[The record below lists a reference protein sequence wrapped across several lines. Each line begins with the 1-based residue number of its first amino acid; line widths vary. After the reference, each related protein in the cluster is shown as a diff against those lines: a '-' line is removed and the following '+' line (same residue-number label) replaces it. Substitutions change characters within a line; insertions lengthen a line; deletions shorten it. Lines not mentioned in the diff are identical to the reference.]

1 MKNLNNL
8 VEIVWAQTDI
18 ATKLAAFKDLVAS
31 SHATNGKKLQT
42 LRQSESYSMT
52 QLDSLAINYA
62 MAGEGLKVLK

>member
-8 VEIVWAQTDI
+8 VEIVWAQSDI
-18 ATKLAAFKDLVAS
+18 TTKLAAFKDLVTS
-31 SHATNGKKLQT
+31 SHATKIKKLQT